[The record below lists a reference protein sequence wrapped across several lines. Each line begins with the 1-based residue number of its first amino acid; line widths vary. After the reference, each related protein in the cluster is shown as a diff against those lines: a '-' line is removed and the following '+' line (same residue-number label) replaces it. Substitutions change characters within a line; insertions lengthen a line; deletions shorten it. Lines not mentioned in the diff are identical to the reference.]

1 MPAAAA
7 AAASAASKT
16 AATRTTPLDLMFP
29 EDLVKSIDKTQKRM
43 LRAALLASA
52 NMDDEDVDDE

>member
-1 MPAAAA
+1 MPAAA

-16 AATRTTPLDLMFP
+16 AATRTTPLDLMSP
-29 EDLVKSIDKTQKRM
+29 EDLVKSIGKTQKRM